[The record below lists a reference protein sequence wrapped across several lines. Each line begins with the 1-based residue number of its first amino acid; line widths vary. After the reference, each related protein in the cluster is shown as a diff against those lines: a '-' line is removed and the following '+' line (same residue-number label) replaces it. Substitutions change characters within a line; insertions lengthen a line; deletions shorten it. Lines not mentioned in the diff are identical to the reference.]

1 MCNLS
6 WAERYGVR
14 VIFGKVPSVDIDL
27 AMSDFLK
34 HEELHKNKSKG
45 CSLHLAKCYINKG
58 EIEEALKYLSVASDL
73 PTRTIQHELDNE
85 EIEALI
91 KQYS

>member
-14 VIFGKVPSVDIDL
+14 VIFGKVPNVDIEQ
-27 AMSDFLK
+27 AMSDFMK

-45 CSLHLAKCYINKG
+45 CSLHIAKCLINRG
-58 EIEEALKYLSVASDL
+58 ETEEALNYLNVAIEL
-73 PTRTIQHELDNE
+73 PTRTIQHGLDNE
-85 EIEALI
+85 EIDALI